1 MDPWVLA
8 QIKLNLVTTVKHSE
22 DWQEGTRMCLL
33 KDHVR
38 KFQDGMQKKQNVS
51 ELETQNARH
60 GTCN

>member
-8 QIKLNLVTTVKHSE
+8 QIKHNLVTTVEYSE

-38 KFQDGMQKKQNVS
+38 KFQDGMQKKTTKCQ
-51 ELETQNARH
+51 
-60 GTCN
+60 